1 MAKRWLGKK
10 FLNAKLSVQTVTR
23 SEHIKESKKMSLEDQ
38 IREVLFSIGKEIKIL
53 KIDNN
58 NTVISIDYEKYV
70 SELKSILEGYI
81 GTPETLE

>member
-1 MAKRWLGKK
+1 
-10 FLNAKLSVQTVTR
+10 
-23 SEHIKESKKMSLEDQ
+23 MSLEDQ

-58 NTVISIDYEKYV
+58 NTIISIDYDKYV

-81 GTPETLE
+81 DTPTTLKQVCEPLGACPVLAKVRKQCLILHSIYDST